1 MMKQSIFVAI
11 FSVLGLLATGQV
23 DVLNIKSTQKSLAKI
38 NDSLYFSRYEV
49 TNNQYSIFLKQLREG
64 KQTAEY
70 QSVQIDTAKWRDL
83 TVYNEPLVKY
93 YHTHQAYAN
102 YPVVNI
108 SFEGA
113 TLFCKWL
120 TDQYNSSNK
129 RKYKKVEF
137 RLPTEEEWIEAAK
150 GGNPKAIYPWEGNEM
165 LTKRGL
171 FRCNFIRAAD
181 DYMGVAG
188 KLNDNADI
196 IAPSK
201 CYWPNKYGLYNM
213 SGNVA
218 EMIAEKGKTKGGSWL
233 DKAEAMKI
241 ESIGKF
247 ATFETPMPTIG
258 FRFVMV
264 LIEK

>member
-1 MMKQSIFVAI
+1 MKQITFLAI
-11 FSVLGLLATGQV
+11 FSVLSLLTNGQA
-23 DVLNIKSTQKSLAKI
+23 DGLNIRSTQKSLAKI
-38 NDSLYFSRYEV
+38 TDSLYFSRYEV
-49 TNNQYSIFLKQLREG
+49 TNDQYSIFLKHLKEG
-64 KQTAEY
+64 KQAAEY
-70 QSVQIDTAKWRDL
+70 QSAQIDTAKWRDL
-83 TVYNEPLVKY
+83 TAYNEPFVKY
-93 YHTHQAYAN
+93 YHTHPAYAT

-113 TLFCKWL
+113 TLFCEWL
-120 TDQYNSSNK
+120 TDQYNSSVK
-129 RKYKKVEF
+129 RKFKKVKF
-137 RLPTEEEWIEAAK
+137 RLPTEEEWIAAAK
-150 GGNPKAIYPWEGNEM
+150 GGNPAAIYPWEGNE
-165 LTKRGL
+165 LQTKKGL

-181 DYMGVAG
+181 DTMGVAG
-188 KLNDNADI
+188 NLNDNAEI
-196 IAPSK
+196 TAPAKS
-201 CYWPNKYGLYNM
+201 YWPNSYGIYSM

-218 EMIAEKGKTKGGSWL
+218 EMIAEKGKTMGGSWL